1 MVSLTGD
8 LALAFS
14 ALSWTRKASRSVMSA
29 SSWLVT
35 CGIITQFRCRLAPEI
50 FLMRDSG
57 FFSTGPNFSKSTFG
71 HGSRPSAAPLA
82 PPAAAAPAG
91 AWPAPPASRF
101 LTKPFTSSAVM
112 RSFGPEPLTAPRST
126 PSSRASR
133 RTDGEACGSARTAPS
148 ASSAGTAGVRGEPAG
163 AAADEAAGWAGAAAW
178 ADAGAWAAA
187 GCEAA
192 GAGAAWAAAWA
203 GAAAAGWAAGALT
216 GAAAP
221 PASILPSTEP
231 FDTLSPS
238 LTVSDVMRPA
248 AALGISMDALSD
260 STVTRLCSA
269 ATSSPSFTR
278 ISMTSTSEKS
288 PISGTTISITL
299 MSADTSRSVFVGQ
312 ASTGS
317 ILSGLMPYFLI
328 ASATFVAGMVPSSA
342 RACRAASTTK

>member
-1 MVSLTGD
+1 
-8 LALAFS
+8 
-14 ALSWTRKASRSVMSA
+14 
-29 SSWLVT
+29 
-35 CGIITQFRCRLAPEI
+35 
-50 FLMRDSG
+50 
-57 FFSTGPNFSKSTFG
+57 
-71 HGSRPSAAPLA
+71 
-82 PPAAAAPAG
+82 
-91 AWPAPPASRF
+91 
-101 LTKPFTSSAVM
+101 M

-203 GAAAAGWAAGALT
+203 GAAAAGWAAGALA